1 MKKFAKMALAAAI
14 AGFGLAA
21 AAGPILID
29 DFSTSQANLY
39 DVNST
44 DGGLASV
51 KVGAGIIGT
60 QRELFVTK
68 LGATS
73 SNPNPL
79 DPDATPTGVKIGVAS
94 GALAFS
100 SDTGDNGYAVVRW
113 DGLQTTTAAGF
124 VSGGTNGIDVDG
136 LGDIDF
142 ASEAIGFLLTVISSD
157 SGFPFTIN
165 IYSPSGAGTSLTL
178 GALGVPT
185 GTGPVDFFIP
195 FSDFFGANISNVLPD
210 PVTGIINRTS
220 FGGGVDFAHIGALEA
235 IINTGGAVPDVDIR
249 LDLIQAVPEPE
260 SLALVGLGL
269 LGLAASRRR
278 KSAK

>member
-1 MKKFAKMALAAAI
+1 MKKFVKMALAAAV
-14 AGFGLAA
+14 ASFSFAA
-21 AAGPILID
+21 SAGPILID
-29 DFSTSQANLY
+29 DFSTSQLNLY
-39 DVNST
+39 DQNST
-44 DGGLASV
+44 DGGIASA

-60 QRELFVTK
+60 QRELFVNK
-68 LGATS
+68 VGASS

-79 DPDATPTGVKIGVAS
+79 DPDATPTGVKIGVAN

-113 DGLQTTTAAGF
+113 DGLTTTNAAGF
-124 VSGGTNGIDVDG
+124 TAGGYNGIDVDG

-142 ASEAIGFLLTVISSD
+142 SAEAVGFLLTVISSD

-185 GTGPVDFFIP
+185 GTGPKDFYIP
-195 FSDFFGANISNVLPD
+195 FSDFFGANINNASPD

-235 IINTGGAVPDVDIR
+235 IINTGGAIPDVDIR
-249 LDLIQAVPEPE
+249 LDLVQAVPEPE

-278 KSAK
+278 KSK